1 MRARLM
7 MREEMEEKEEE
18 DWMQGFENE
27 NPPSG
32 VVGKISFSVIW
43 GSHPMVP
50 MVSFKETMIHGR
62 GGFSMGGHSLVGVTL
77 G

>member
-1 MRARLM
+1 MIRARLM
-7 MREEMEEKEEE
+7 MREEMEEKEE

-32 VVGKISFSVIW
+32 VVGIKSI
-43 GSHPMVP
+43 
-50 MVSFKETMIHGR
+50 
-62 GGFSMGGHSLVGVTL
+62 L